1 MGDRVV
7 EGRAH
12 GNLGRFYHS
21 VGELKQAI
29 KYHFIHLNIA
39 KELGDRVGEG
49 TSYGDLGRAFESL
62 GDFKKAMEY
71 HKQHLSIVKEMGDKS
86 TEGSACYSLG
96 CVFESMRSLHEALD
110 YFRSSLKTYN
120 GISALL
126 GSEAALKISFCNI
139 HQDVHTALR
148 RTLLKLQITD
158 KALCVVKKGLTQTV
172 TDLIPSPCRYGLL
185 PYVSDE
191 PRPAQYGLTIKSIS
205 TNSLALCR
213 GKGFLKAIE
222 GIGVRFNDE
231 SGKEKNEPTKS
242 RNNPLR
248 LLFN

>member
-1 MGDRVV
+1 MVTL
-7 EGRAH
+7 EE
-12 GNLGRFYHS
+12 FITCS

-39 KELGDRVGEG
+39 KELGDRAGEG

-96 CVFESMRSLHEALD
+96 CVFEPMRSLHEALD

-126 GSEAALKISFCNI
+126 GSEAA
-139 HQDVHTALR
+139 
-148 RTLLKLQITD
+148 
-158 KALCVVKKGLTQTV
+158 
-172 TDLIPSPCRYGLL
+172 
-185 PYVSDE
+185 
-191 PRPAQYGLTIKSIS
+191 
-205 TNSLALCR
+205 
-213 GKGFLKAIE
+213 
-222 GIGVRFNDE
+222 
-231 SGKEKNEPTKS
+231 
-242 RNNPLR
+242 
-248 LLFN
+248 